1 MATAVLKWLF
11 GLQIDVVKVKTEKIL
26 HEYIPHGSYAGAT
39 VDPERQANEHER
51 NLYLWGRRV
60 MYCWKTQTSMKSAEN
75 RILKL
80 GYFPLNS
87 HNVSNAD
94 DGPGYVYIIV

>member
-26 HEYIPHGSYAGAT
+26 HEYIPDGSYAGAT
-39 VDPERQANEHER
+39 VDPERRANEHER
-51 NLYLWGRRV
+51 NLYLWGGRV
-60 MYCWKTQTSMKSAEN
+60 MYCWKTQNSMKSAEN
-75 RILKL
+75 RILKQRS
-80 GYFPLNS
+80 FPLNS

-94 DGPGYVYIIV
+94 DEPGYVYIIV